1 MRQLRSGIQLKF
13 TKVFR
18 LKNTGSSRNKRGL
31 IAPASVG
38 GEHDIIAVDA
48 ALKYEAIAKMRL
60 ERARRNFEDAATELK
75 EAERGVADAKKYT
88 KSVKSYCEKC
98 QRNPSQA
105 SDYVFVD
112 PVPKAEARKK
122 VVIVKEESA
131 GVS

>member
-1 MRQLRSGIQLKF
+1 MRQLRSGIRLKLSK
-13 TKVFR
+13 TFR
-18 LKNTGSSRNKRGL
+18 LGSSRNKRGL

-48 ALKYEAIAKMRL
+48 SLKYQAIAKMRL

-75 EAERGVADAKKYT
+75 EAERGVADAKKYI

-98 QRNPSQA
+98 QRNPSHA

-112 PVPKAEARKK
+112 PVPKAEARKR
-122 VVIVKEESA
+122 VVIVKEEP
-131 GVS
+131 VSVN

>member
-1 MRQLRSGIQLKF
+1 MRHLRSGIRLKLSK
-13 TKVFR
+13 TFR
-18 LKNTGSSRNKRGL
+18 LGSSRKRGL

-48 ALKYEAIAKMRL
+48 ACLKYEAITKMRL
-60 ERARRNFEDAATELK
+60 ERARKNFEDAATELK

-98 QRNPSQA
+98 QRNPSHA
-105 SDYVFVD
+105 SDFVFVD

-122 VVIVKEESA
+122 VVVVKEESA
-131 GVS
+131 GFN